1 LIDRAGRSATTV
13 QLRSGLDEIR
23 QIVGFDTVDSDEL
36 ETRLQ
41 AIPSPINGV

>member
-13 QLRSGLDEIR
+13 HLRSGLDEIR
-23 QIVGFDTVDSDEL
+23 QIIGFDTVDSDQL
-36 ETRLQ
+36 ETTLQ